1 MDIAYYVMF
10 FLFAF
15 YHIIMHQESMG
26 TPQEPKETVQK
37 CNARLPKSNLRGKYN
52 KITILPQNLARLC
65 SGNNHIWS
73 V

>member
-1 MDIAYYVMF
+1 
-10 FLFAF
+10 
-15 YHIIMHQESMG
+15 MHQESMG

-65 SGNNHIWS
+65 SGYNHIWS